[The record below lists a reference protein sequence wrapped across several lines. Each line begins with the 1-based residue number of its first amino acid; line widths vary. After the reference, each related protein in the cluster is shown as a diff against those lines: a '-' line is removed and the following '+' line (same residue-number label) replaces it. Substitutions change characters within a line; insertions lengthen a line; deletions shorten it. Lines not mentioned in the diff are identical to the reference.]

1 MAPALTSN
9 PPSFRPLSSPA
20 PAPLRRRAAAILC
33 RVGKGSGSGSD
44 DAAAAKKRPGLFADL
59 GKLTEAKSLIPAFP
73 SPGPFAPSGGR
84 KDPQAVFVA
93 GAAGQAG
100 VRIARTLL
108 RRGFSVRA
116 GVPDLASA
124 QELARLAAAYRLISP
139 AEARRLNAVESDF
152 DDLEAIAKSIGP
164 ATKVV
169 VTVASAER
177 GPEGGGVTTDDA
189 LRVVQAADLASV
201 AHVVVV
207 YDQGAGGGGGGESTY
222 NVLDGFTSFFSNL
235 FSRDQTLT
243 LSQFLAKLVETDVR
257 YTLVKASLT
266 DDYSP
271 ESSYAL
277 VLAKEGASPS
287 VVSSTTDTGKVSK
300 SQIAA
305 LVADVFSNVTVA
317 ENKVIEV
324 STSSSATSK
333 PIAEALTAIP
343 EDSRRKEYQ
352 EAAAKAQAEEEALA
366 SQRASKTEA
375 AASKLEAGGDKASSQ
390 EAAASGSEVV
400 NGAQAS
406 LENLLSIATD
416 MSGTGLSWWE
426 KFSTQLAE
434 VTTTQT
440 STEEK
445 EPKAQIATVR
455 GQAKA
460 KKLAP
465 QRAVVKPA
473 AQKVKPQPKQPD
485 AKPEVRPV
493 FGGLFKQETVYV
505 DDD

>member
-9 PPSFRPLSSPA
+9 PPSFRPLSSS
-20 PAPLRRRAAAILC
+20 PLRRRASTVLC
-33 RVGKGSGSGSD
+33 RVGGKPGGKESGAND
-44 DAAAAKKRPGLFADL
+44 DAAAAAKKGPGGLFADFSF
-59 GKLTEAKSLIPAFP
+59 GKKLSEGTSLIPAFP
-73 SPGPFAPSGGR
+73 LPQGAGSIFAGGRGR
-84 KDPQAVFVA
+84 KDPQTVFVA
-93 GAAGQAG
+93 GATGQAG
-100 VRIARTLL
+100 VRVAQTLL
-108 RRGFSVRA
+108 RQGFAVRA
-116 GVPDLASA
+116 GVPDLAAA

-139 AEARRLNAVESDF
+139 AEARRLNAVESGF
-152 DDLEAIAKSIGP
+152 DDPEAIAKAIGP
-164 ATKVV
+164 AAKVV
-169 VTVASAER
+169 VTVGPAEQ
-177 GPEGGGVTTDDA
+177 GPEGGAVTAEDA

-207 YDQGAGGGGGGESTY
+207 YDEGGAASTG

-235 FSRDQTLT
+235 FSRVQTLS
-243 LSQFLAKLVETDVR
+243 LDDFLAKVVETDVR

-271 ESSYAL
+271 ESSYSL
-277 VLAKEGASPS
+277 VVAKEGTSSIPGAT
-287 VVSSTTDTGKVSK
+287 STTESGKVSK
-300 SQIAA
+300 SQIAT

-317 ENKVIEV
+317 ENKVVEV

-333 PIAEALTAIP
+333 PVAEAFIAIP
-343 EDSRRKEYQ
+343 EDIRRKEYQ
-352 EAAAKAQAEEEALA
+352 EAAAKAQAEEEARA
-366 SQRASKTEA
+366 SQRASEAEESVSEAEEKKAPSEDA
-375 AASKLEAGGDKASSQ
+375 AARG
-390 EAAASGSEVV
+390 V
-400 NGAQAS
+400 NEAQAS
-406 LENLLSIATD
+406 LENFLGKLNTD
-416 MSGTGLSWWE
+416 FSWN
-426 KFSTQLAE
+426 KFSAQLAE
-434 VTTTQT
+434 ATAQN
-440 STEEK
+440 STEK

-485 AKPEVRPV
+485 TKPEVRPV

>member
-9 PPSFRPLSSPA
+9 PPSFRPLSSP
-20 PAPLRRRAAAILC
+20 LRRRAATIFC
-33 RVGKGSGSGSD
+33 RVGKPGADD
-44 DAAAAKKRPGLFADL
+44 DAAAKPKRPGGLFPDL
-59 GKLTEAKSLIPAFP
+59 SKLTEAKSLVPAFP
-73 SPGPFAPSGGR
+73 SPGVFAPSGGR
-84 KDPQAVFVA
+84 GRKDPQTVFVA
-93 GAAGQAG
+93 GATGQAG
-100 VRIARTLL
+100 VRIAQTLL
-108 RRGFSVRA
+108 RQGFNVRA
-116 GVPDLASA
+116 GVADLAAA

-152 DDLEAIAKSIGP
+152 DDPEAIAKSIG
-164 ATKVV
+164 AAAKVV
-169 VTVASAER
+169 VTVGPAEK
-177 GPEGGGVTTDDA
+177 GPEGGAVTTDDA

-207 YDQGAGGGGGGESTY
+207 YDDGAGAAGGSTY

-243 LSQFLAKLVETDVR
+243 LSQFLAKVVETDVR
-257 YTLVKASLT
+257 YTLLKASLT

-277 VLAKEGASPS
+277 VLDKEGASP
-287 VVSSTTDTGKVSK
+287 TADTGKVSK
-300 SQIAA
+300 SQIAG
-305 LVADVFSNVTVA
+305 LVADVFSNVAVA
-317 ENKVIEV
+317 ENKVVEV
-324 STSSSATSK
+324 STSSSATPK
-333 PIAEALTAIP
+333 PIAEAFTAIP

-375 AASKLEAGGDKASSQ
+375 AAASKLEAGGEEASS
-390 EAAASGSEVV
+390 EEPAAAAASAV
-400 NGAQAS
+400 NEAQAS
-406 LENLLSIATD
+406 LENLLSRAKD
-416 MSGTGLSWWE
+416 MGSVFSLLTSSPSWE
-426 KFSTQLAE
+426 KLSTQVAE
-434 VTTTQT
+434 ATAPRT
-440 STEEK
+440 SSTEK
-445 EPKAQIATVR
+445 EPKKAQIATVR

-473 AQKVKPQPKQPD
+473 AQKVKPQPDP
-485 AKPEVRPV
+485 KPEVRPV

>member
-1 MAPALTSN
+1 MAPALTSS
-9 PPSFRPLSSPA
+9 PPSFRPVSS
-20 PAPLRRRAAAILC
+20 PLRRRAATVLC
-33 RVGKGSGSGSD
+33 RVAKPGKDSGAD
-44 DAAAAKKRPGLFADL
+44 DDGPKKRPGLFADF
-59 GKLTEAKSLIPAFP
+59 GKLTDAKSLVPALS
-73 SPGPFAPSGGR
+73 SPATGSLFAGGGRGR
-84 KDPQAVFVA
+84 KDPQTVFVA
-93 GAAGQAG
+93 GATGQAG
-100 VRIARTLL
+100 VRIAQTLL
-108 RRGFSVRA
+108 RQGFAVRA

-139 AEARRLNAVESDF
+139 AEARRLNAVESGF
-152 DDLEAIAKSIGP
+152 DDPEAIAKSIGP
-164 ATKVV
+164 AAKVV
-169 VTVASAER
+169 VTVGPAEK
-177 GPEGGGVTTDDA
+177 GPEGGAVTTDDA
-189 LRVVQAADLASV
+189 LRLVQAADLAGV

-207 YDQGAGGGGGGESTY
+207 YDEGSSSGFGGAGSTY

-235 FSRDQTLT
+235 FSRVQTLT
-243 LSQFLAKLVETDVR
+243 LSQFLAKVVETDVR

-287 VVSSTTDTGKVSK
+287 TTSSTDTGKVSK
-300 SQIAA
+300 LQIAA
-305 LVADVFSNVTVA
+305 LVADVFSNVGVA
-317 ENKVIEV
+317 ENKVVEV
-324 STSSSATSK
+324 STNSSATSK
-333 PIAEALTAIP
+333 LIAEAFVSIP

-352 EAAAKAQAEEEALA
+352 EAAAKAQAEEEARA
-366 SQRASKTEA
+366 SQRASEAEA
-375 AASKLEAGGDKASSQ
+375 AASKLEAKGKEEAPSE
-390 EAAASGSEVV
+390 EAAAIPV

-406 LENLLSIATD
+406 LENLLSRAKGISRD
-416 MSGTGLSWWE
+416 FSWE

-434 VTTTQT
+434 ATTPRT
-440 STEEK
+440 STEK

-460 KKLAP
+460 KKLTP

-473 AQKVKPQPKQPD
+473 AQKEKPQLKQPD
-485 AKPEVRPV
+485 PKPEVRPV

>member
-9 PPSFRPLSSPA
+9 PPSFRPLST
-20 PAPLRRRAAAILC
+20 PLRRRAATILC
-33 RVGKGSGSGSD
+33 RVGKPSKDSGADD
-44 DAAAAKKRPGLFADL
+44 DAAKKPSVLFADFR
-59 GKLTEAKSLIPAFP
+59 KLTDAKALIPAFP
-73 SPGPFAPSGGR
+73 SPAAGSLFAGGRGR
-84 KDPQAVFVA
+84 KDPQTVFVA
-93 GAAGQAG
+93 GATGQAG
-100 VRIARTLL
+100 VRIAQTLL
-108 RRGFSVRA
+108 RQGFAVRA

-152 DDLEAIAKSIGP
+152 DDPEAIAKSIGP
-164 ATKVV
+164 AAKVV
-169 VTVASAER
+169 VTVGSAEK
-177 GPEGGGVTTDDA
+177 GPEGGGFTTDDA

-207 YDQGAGGGGGGESTY
+207 YDESVSGLGGGGSTY

-235 FSRDQTLT
+235 FSRVQTLT
-243 LSQFLAKLVETDVR
+243 LSEFLAKVVETDVR

-277 VLAKEGASPS
+277 VLAKEGASH
-287 VVSSTTDTGKVSK
+287 STTSPTDTGKVSK
-300 SQIAA
+300 LQIAA
-305 LVADVFSNVTVA
+305 LVADVFSNVAVA
-317 ENKVIEV
+317 ENKVVEV

-333 PIAEALTAIP
+333 PIAEAFTAIP
-343 EDSRRKEYQ
+343 EDRRRKEYQ

-366 SQRASKTEA
+366 SQRASKAEE
-375 AASKLEAGGDKASSQ
+375 AASKLEAEGKKAPSD
-390 EAAASGSEVV
+390 ETAANVV
-400 NGAQAS
+400 NEAQAS
-406 LENLLSIATD
+406 LENLLSRAK
-416 MSGTGLSWWE
+416 GLSTDFSLE

-434 VTTTQT
+434 ATATWNSV
-440 STEEK
+440 EK
-445 EPKAQIATVR
+445 EPKAQIATVQ

-485 AKPEVRPV
+485 TKPEVRPV